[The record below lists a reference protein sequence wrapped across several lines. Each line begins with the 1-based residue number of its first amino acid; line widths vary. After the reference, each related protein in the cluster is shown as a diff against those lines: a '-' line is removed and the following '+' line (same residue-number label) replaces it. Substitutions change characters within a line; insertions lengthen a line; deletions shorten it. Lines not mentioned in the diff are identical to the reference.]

1 MYHLNK
7 KFSVMFLAINLD
19 LAKVKEI
26 ILVKYLMNIQFSPLR
41 KY

>member
-1 MYHLNK
+1 
-7 KFSVMFLAINLD
+7 MFLAISLD

-26 ILVKYLMNIQFSPLR
+26 IPVKYLMNIQFLPLR